1 MGATNI
7 ELAVKREDYT
17 SPQAAFDALT
27 IKALDMYGT
36 DPYSGTIATTDL
48 VGKVEQPSG
57 PAEYENILNKLDKR
71 ECVYFDDGEG
81 YWVFVGWA
89 AT

>member
-7 ELAVKREDYT
+7 ERTVKQEDYT
-17 SPQAAFDALT
+17 SPQAAFNALT

-48 VGKVEQPSG
+48 VGKVEQPSS

>member
-7 ELAVKREDYT
+7 EIAVSKENYD

-27 IKALDMYGT
+27 IKALEEYGT

-57 PAEYENILNKLDKR
+57 PAEYENTGLTRSR
-71 ECVYFDDGEG
+71 EDAKGRALPRMF
-81 YWVFVGWA
+81 FF
-89 AT
+89 ATD